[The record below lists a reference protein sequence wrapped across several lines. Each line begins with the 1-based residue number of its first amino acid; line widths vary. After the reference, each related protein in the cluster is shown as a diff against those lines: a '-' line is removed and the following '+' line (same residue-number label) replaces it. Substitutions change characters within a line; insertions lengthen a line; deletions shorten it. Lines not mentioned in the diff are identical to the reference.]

1 MIRRP
6 PRSTRT
12 DTLFPYTTLFRSAVL
27 KLGHGIAKADAVG
40 GSQIIECLHYAARAD
55 AGRLDVAG
63 LVDASGDQDRVMTL
77 AQLVHGG
84 VAADFEILMKDD
96 APLRQAIDA
105 TPDDMLFQLE
115 ARAAIGQQ
123 ADHTVV
129 PVVDMPLIPPLRQL
143 FLSLSPTQNG

>member
-84 VAADFEILMKDD
+84 VAADFERSEERRVGK
-96 APLRQAIDA
+96 
-105 TPDDMLFQLE
+105 E
-115 ARAAIGQQ
+115 
-123 ADHTVV
+123 
-129 PVVDMPLIPPLRQL
+129 
-143 FLSLSPTQNG
+143 